1 MLVGNMDADMLT
13 TAKYASPLQEPRT
26 LEEIVSTLEATG
38 NYRVLRRLIPRV
50 PSAAP
55 DGEANKI
62 AVILDV
68 ETTGLDPNRDEVIEL
83 AMVKFRYSE
92 RDEVTGVSDIFQ
104 SFNEPSLPVPPKI
117 TELTGI
123 TDAMVAGHKIDAT
136 AVGAFVADA
145 NIVIAHNAKFDR
157 PFAEKAWS
165 IFVQR
170 RWACSLAEID
180 WPKYGFGGAKLAY
193 LLADMGYFHDAHR
206 AVDDCQALLEIL
218 ARPLPGASAT
228 ALATL
233 LEQARRKTFRIWAE
247 NSPFDLKDKLKARG
261 YRWNDGSDG
270 RPKSWFVDVDEELRD
285 AELKWLKAEIYQRAV
300 DLACREITALDRHSA
315 RV

>member
-1 MLVGNMDADMLT
+1 MLT
-13 TAKYASPLQEPRT
+13 TAKSASLLQEPGT
-26 LEEIVSTLEATG
+26 LEEMASTLEATG
-38 NYRVLRRLIPRV
+38 NYKVLRRLIPRV

-92 RDEVTGVSDIFQ
+92 RNEVTGVSDIFQ
-104 SFNEPSLPVPPKI
+104 SFNEPTLPIPPEI

-123 TDAMVAGHKIDAT
+123 TDAMVAGHKIVAT
-136 AVGAFVADA
+136 AVDAFVADA

-157 PFAEKAWS
+157 PFVEKAWP
-165 IFVQR
+165 IFAQR
-170 RWACSLAEID
+170 HWACSLAEID
-180 WPKYGFGGAKLAY
+180 WLKYGFGGAKLAY

-206 AVDDCQALLEIL
+206 AVDDCHALLEIL
-218 ARPLPGASAT
+218 SHPLPGASAT

-247 NSPFDLKDKLKARG
+247 NSPYDLKDKLKARA
-261 YRWNDGSDG
+261 YRWNDGTDA
-270 RPKSWFVDVDEELRD
+270 RPKAWYIDVDENKRD
-285 AELKWLKAEIYQRAV
+285 AELQWLKTEIYQRDV
-300 DLACREITALDRHSA
+300 HLTCSEITALDRHSS